1 MNHLSFPRTALYA
14 SAIAFLLSASTVI
27 TAQSQVLYPKN
38 YLQEK
43 ISGGQQRSAAEIRR
57 FTDFG
62 RLWGMLHYFNPK
74 VNSGSV
80 VTDSVA
86 LQALRLLLSDASA
99 PGFKNAVVQMLR
111 SAGDPDSRLAEQAAA
126 PSLLF
131 SAENASPKVF
141 TPTPDIL
148 FISFPPLS
156 ANQLGDPSSIHG
168 LMPSQWTT
176 AKEIVID
183 IRSSKTA
190 EPYTEASFIYDV
202 MPQITAALAGNK
214 QLPSVFEKRIIHNGF
229 VSQASNTPNIYNSGF
244 QVTAAGNYSSPGNNN
259 IPIAKPVAIIYNRYT
274 DIEVLKQLWVLRSA
288 GLCKLIFEGAEGTE
302 PRGSTERLTFAD
314 DLTVQVRINEFLLS
328 GNQPLPS
335 PDLVID
341 RIIDTS
347 MRGDFVQQAIAL
359 LKDKKE
365 QTLKAPI
372 TSADFIAPKPARYAD
387 TLVPSAELRLFGLY
401 NFWNAIQYFSPYK
414 HELDHSWDSVLHR
427 YIPVF
432 LNANDS
438 LSYMLAVRAL
448 ASETQDCHGFV
459 GTVRAA
465 TPARKFYGAWPP
477 IQMGYVRGKVYITEM
492 VKDSSQD
499 LGQIQLGDEVIT
511 IDGISVKDQETQW
524 RRYIPTSNENTY
536 QRDVANYLTV
546 GPLNSTTTLSL
557 RRGQRSFTVKLSRN
571 GRWPMGRGFTD
582 FNKKHKTTELLP
594 GNIGYINMGSL
605 RQATVDSVM
614 RAFGNTRAI
623 IMDIRNYPQGT
634 AWSIA
639 PGLTDSSKTAVI
651 FDKPFVDYNYLRGG
665 EDKSSL
671 KSAFTV
677 MPSGKAPYK
686 GKLIILCDRTTQS
699 QAEYSIMM
707 FQGAKKCTVI
717 GNQTAGADGN
727 VTEVTLPGGYSI
739 SFSGLGIYYP
749 DGTPTQRRG
758 IKVDIQAEPTIGG
771 LMAGKDELLDRA
783 VLFINSGK

>member
-1 MNHLSFPRTALYA
+1 MNHVSLFRSTINTA
-14 SAIAFLLSASTVI
+14 AIAILLSTSTIVS
-27 TAQSQVLYPKN
+27 AQSPVLYPKK
-38 YLQEK
+38 YLQK
-43 ISGGQQRSAAEIRR
+43 KVSAGQQRSAAEVRR
-57 FTDFG
+57 FTDLG
-62 RLWGMLHYFNPK
+62 RLWGVLHYFNPK
-74 VNSGSV
+74 VNSGTV
-80 VTDSVA
+80 VTDSIA
-86 LQALRLLLSDASA
+86 LQALRLMLTDASA
-99 PGFKNAVVQMLR
+99 KGFRNAVAQMLTT
-111 SAGDPDSRLAEQAAA
+111 AGDPDSRLVEHTTS

-131 SAENASPKVF
+131 SPENAAPKVF
-141 TPTPDIL
+141 TPASDIL

-156 ANQLGDPSSIHG
+156 ANQLEDPSSIHG
-168 LMPSQWTT
+168 LMPAQWTN
-176 AKEIVID
+176 AKGIVID

-190 EPYTEASFIYDV
+190 EPYSEAGFIYDV
-202 MPQITAALAGNK
+202 MPQLLGALAGNK
-214 QLPSVFEKRIIHNGF
+214 QLPAVFEKRIIHNGF
-229 VSQASNTPNIYNSGF
+229 VSQSSNAPNIYNSGF
-244 QVTAAGNYSSPGNNN
+244 QTTAAGNYSGKGNNA
-259 IPIAKPVAIIYNRYT
+259 PIGKPVAIIYNRYT
-274 DIEVLKQLWVLRSA
+274 DIEILKQLWVLRSA
-288 GLCKLIFEGAEGTE
+288 GLCKLIFEGAAGSE
-302 PRGSTERLTFAD
+302 PRGSTERLMLTD
-314 DLTVQVRINEFLLS
+314 DLAVQVRINEFQLS
-328 GNQPLPS
+328 GNQALPS
-335 PDLVID
+335 PDLFID
-341 RIIDTS
+341 RITDTS
-347 MRGDFVQQAIAL
+347 MKGSFVQQAITL
-359 LKDKKE
+359 LTDKKE
-365 QTLKAPI
+365 QTLKAPAAA
-372 TSADFIAPKPARYAD
+372 ADFIAPKPARYAD

-438 LSYMLAVRAL
+438 LSYMLAIRAL
-448 ASETQDCHGFV
+448 ASETQDCHGFI
-459 GTVRAA
+459 GTIRAA

-499 LGQIQLGDEVIT
+499 LSQIQPGDEVIS
-511 IDGISVKDQETQW
+511 IDGLSIKEQEAQW
-524 RRYIPTSNENTY
+524 RAYIPTSNENTY

-546 GPLNSTTTLSL
+546 GPLNSATTISL
-557 RRGQRSFTVKLSRN
+557 RRGQRNFTVKLNRN
-571 GRWPMGRGFTD
+571 GRWPLGRGFAD
-582 FNKKHKTTELLP
+582 FNKKHSTTELLP
-594 GNIGYINMGSL
+594 GNIGYINMGNL
-605 RQATVDSVM
+605 RPATVDSAM
-614 RAFGNTRAI
+614 RAFAGTRAM

-639 PGLTDSSKTAVI
+639 PGLTDSVRTAVI

-665 EDKSSL
+665 EDKSTL

-677 MPSGKAPYK
+677 MPSGKTPYK

-707 FQGAKKCTVI
+707 FQGAIKSTVI

-758 IKVDIQAEPTIGG
+758 IKIDIQAQPTIGG

-783 VLFINSGK
+783 VLFINTGK

>member
-1 MNHLSFPRTALYA
+1 MNHLPSSRTALSA
-14 SAIAFLLSASTVI
+14 SAIALLLFFSTFLSA
-27 TAQSQVLYPKN
+27 QSPVLYPKK

-43 ISGGQQRSAAEIRR
+43 VSGGQQRSAAEIRR
-57 FTDFG
+57 FTDLG
-62 RLWGMLHYFNPK
+62 RLWGVLHYFNPT

-80 VTDSVA
+80 VTDSIA
-86 LQALRLLLSDASA
+86 LQPLRLLLADASA
-99 PGFKNAVVQMLR
+99 NGFKKAIMQML
-111 SAGDPDSRLAEQAAA
+111 ALTGDPDSRLVEQTTAA

-131 SAENASPKVF
+131 SAEDAPPKVF
-141 TPTPDIL
+141 NTIPDML

-156 ANQLGDPSSIHG
+156 ANQLNDPSSIQG
-168 LMPSQWTT
+168 LMPAQWTT
-176 AKEIVID
+176 AKGIVID
-183 IRSSKTA
+183 IRSSKVA
-190 EPYTEASFIYDV
+190 EPYTDAAFIYDV
-202 MPQITAALAGNK
+202 MPLITKALAGNK

-229 VSQASNTPNIYNSGF
+229 VSQASSAPNIYNSGF
-244 QVTAAGNYSSPGNNN
+244 QTTAAGNYSSPGNKA
-259 IPIAKPVAIIYNRYT
+259 PMAKPVAIIYNRYT

-288 GLCKLIFEGAEGTE
+288 GLCKLIFEGAAGTE

-314 DLTVQVRINEFLLS
+314 DITVQVRINEFQLS

-335 PDLVID
+335 PDLSIE
-341 RIIDTS
+341 RITDTS
-347 MRGDFVQQAIAL
+347 MKGDFVQKAIAL
-359 LKDKKE
+359 LNEKKE
-365 QTLKAPI
+365 QTPGVPVA
-372 TSADFIAPKPARYAD
+372 SSDFIAPKPARYAD
-387 TLVPSAELRLFGLY
+387 TLVPSSALRLFGLY

-448 ASETQDCHGFV
+448 ASETQDCHGFI
-459 GTVRAA
+459 GTVRSA
-465 TPARKFYGAWPP
+465 TPARKYYGAWPP

-499 LGQIQLGDEVIT
+499 LSQILPGDEVIT
-511 IDGISVKDQETQW
+511 IDGMSVKDQETQW
-524 RRYIPTSNENTY
+524 RAYIPTSNENTY

-546 GPLNSTTTLSL
+546 GPLNSVTTITL
-557 RRGQRSFTVKLSRN
+557 RRGQRTFTVKLNRN

-582 FNKKHKTTELLP
+582 FNKQHKITEMLP
-594 GNIGYINMGSL
+594 GNIGYINMGNL

-614 RAFGNTRAI
+614 RAFSNTRAI

-639 PGLTDSSKTAVI
+639 PGLTDSLKTAVI

-665 EDKSSL
+665 EDKSSM

-677 MPSGKAPYK
+677 TPSGKTPYK
-686 GKLIILCDRTTQS
+686 GKLIILCDRNTQS

-707 FQGAKKCTVI
+707 FQGATKSTVI
-717 GNQTAGADGN
+717 GSQTAGADGN

-758 IKVDIQAEPTIGG
+758 IKVDIQAQPTIAG

-783 VLFINSGK
+783 VLFINTGK